1 MKTRPWLFNAV
12 TTAILVSLGACGGG
26 GGDVPVQV
34 AGPTIDITAANR
46 DTVAHA
52 TVAGVVGL
60 SPTGMI
66 PVAGASSASGRL
78 MSAWLQPLSKMV
90 AGAWAQR
97 EHPQTMYG
105 PYTYQ
110 CAVSGTWWETDDDR
124 DGNGVPSVGDVVT
137 MGFSNCQDK
146 AGETTNGTMT
156 MALTS
161 ANSTSGSARVV
172 MTQLLYDTAK
182 HSMTLDGTMLVTYT
196 TGSVE
201 TAQATAEGPVTVAAS
216 IKHLA
221 PPFNDTVTLQNG
233 YVATDTYD
241 ATQGVTTSSFT
252 GFVQSAAAG
261 GVVQVTTVAGA
272 PVRKLDTDA
281 NPSAGAMQVKGKNT
295 TLLMTVQSNA
305 AVRLDHDVNGDGAF
319 ESTELKDWDWLL

>member
-1 MKTRPWLFNAV
+1 
-12 TTAILVSLGACGGG
+12 
-26 GGDVPVQV
+26 
-34 AGPTIDITAANR
+34 
-46 DTVAHA
+46 
-52 TVAGVVGL
+52 
-60 SPTGMI
+60 
-66 PVAGASSASGRL
+66 
-78 MSAWLQPLSKMV
+78 MSAWLQPLNKMV
-90 AGAWAQR
+90 TGAWAQR
-97 EHPQTMYG
+97 EHPQTMNG

-156 MALTS
+156 MTLTS

-172 MTQLLYDTAK
+172 MTQLLYDTTK

-216 IKHLA
+216 IKHLV

-233 YVATDTYD
+233 FVATDTYN
-241 ATQGVTTSSFT
+241 ATQGVTTSTFT

-261 GVVQVTTVAGA
+261 GVVQVTTVAGT

-281 NPSAGAMQVKGKNT
+281 NPSAGAVQVKGKNT

-305 AVRLDHDVNGDGAF
+305 AVRLEHDVNGDGAF